1 VIELAIVTGWTP
13 DEIRRLSAEDQAT
26 VVDVIRDRARG

>member
-13 DEIRRLSAEDQAT
+13 DEIRRLSAEDFAT
-26 VVDVIRDRARG
+26 VVAVVEARARG